1 MYKKYYSYN
10 DMPVPVKR
18 ETPRAEEHTEKNEC
32 TPQTQSAHAV
42 HKENNR
48 GAQGGLLSNIETDDI
63 ILIAVILALLLD
75 GCEDRL
81 LLGAIA
87 FVLLSGWQ

>member
-18 ETPRAEEHTEKNEC
+18 ETPRTEEHTEKKEC
-32 TPQTQSAHAV
+32 TPQTPSGCAV
-42 HKENNR
+42 HKETNR
-48 GAQGGLLSNIETDDI
+48 GAHGGLLANIETDDI

-87 FVLLSGWQ
+87 FVLLSGW